1 MATAE
6 NQAPSLVQPTFSQF
20 FRSGNGR
27 RIALGVAAA
36 AIIAVMV
43 SVWMWSQRPDYRVL
57 FSNFT
62 DKDGGAIVTVL
73 QQMNVPYRFSDGGT
87 AILVPSD
94 QVNDLRLKLAA
105 QNLPRSGNVGFEIM
119 ENQKLGT
126 SQFLEQ
132 INYQRALEGE
142 LASTIES
149 INAVQAARVHLALP
163 KPSVFVREQQK
174 PSASVLLNLQPG
186 RALDPGQVS
195 AIIHLVASSVANLT
209 PDEVTVV
216 DQNGTLLSDNA
227 GRNKQNG
234 LDPDQLK
241 YVQQLQQDIASR
253 IETIISPIVG
263 SSNVRAEVTADVDF
277 SNSQQAAE
285 TYGPNPTPQT
295 SSVRSKEE
303 DITKQPGAGASGIP
317 GALTNQPPAPATA
330 PVNAQP
336 NAQPGAPGATAAAGT
351 AASTT
356 AADNVVHQQSS
367 TNYELN
373 KTVRYT
379 VQPMGGI
386 KRLSVAVVV
395 NYKTETDKKGKT
407 KQVPLTAAEKQQI
420 ADLAREAMGFD
431 QARGDTLNV
440 VNSEFAPVN
449 NTLPEIPWWKRQST
463 IDLAMTAGRYLL
475 GAILLFII
483 YRKFLRPILDRLI
496 IAEPVG
502 HRTGGHHGHEPGHAD
517 SGPHADAS
525 FEDDADVSLS
535 AEAEAQLNAA
545 RQYEKQLEKVREVAK
560 DNPKIVAT
568 IIKNWI
574 SNE

>member
-6 NQAPSLVQPTFSQF
+6 NQAPVLAQPTFMQF

-27 RIALGVAAA
+27 RIVLGVAAA

-73 QQMNVPYRFSDGGT
+73 QQMNVPYKFSDGGT
-87 AILVPSD
+87 AILVPAD

-149 INAVQAARVHLALP
+149 ITAVQAARVHLALP

-186 RALDPGQVS
+186 RTLDPGQVS
-195 AIIHLVASSVANLT
+195 AIVHLVASSVANLT
-209 PDEVTVV
+209 PDQVTIV
-216 DQNGTLLSDNA
+216 DQNGSLLSDNTE
-227 GRNKQNG
+227 RDKQNG
-234 LDPDQLK
+234 LDPQQLK
-241 YVQQLQQDIASR
+241 YVHQLQQDIASR
-253 IETIISPIVG
+253 IEAIITPIVG

-285 TYGPNPTPQT
+285 IYGPNPTPQT

-303 DITKQPGAGASGIP
+303 DISKQPGNGASGVP

-330 PVNAQP
+330 PLNAQP
-336 NAQPGAPGATAAAGT
+336 NAQPGAPGATAPAAGT
-351 AASTT
+351 AST
-356 AADNVVHQQSS
+356 ADNVVHQQSS

-379 VQPMGGI
+379 VEPMGGI

-407 KQVPLTAAEKQQI
+407 KQVPLSAAEKQQI

-431 QARGDTLNV
+431 SSRGDTLNV
-440 VNSEFAPVN
+440 VNSAFAATS
-449 NTLPEIPWWKRQST
+449 NTLPETPWWKRQST
-463 IDLAMTAGRYLL
+463 IDMAITAGRYLL

-483 YRKFLRPILDRLI
+483 YRKFLRPVLDRLI
-496 IAEPVG
+496 IAEP
-502 HRTGGHHGHEPGHAD
+502 HAHKAGGHHGHDAAHGAATGDTAHVAD
-517 SGPHADAS
+517 L
-525 FEDDADVSLS
+525 DDDTDVNLS
-535 AEAEAQLNAA
+535 PEAEAQLNAA
-545 RQYEKQLEKVREVAK
+545 RQYERQLEKVREVAM
-560 DNPKIVAT
+560 DNPKIVAN

-574 SNE
+574 SHE